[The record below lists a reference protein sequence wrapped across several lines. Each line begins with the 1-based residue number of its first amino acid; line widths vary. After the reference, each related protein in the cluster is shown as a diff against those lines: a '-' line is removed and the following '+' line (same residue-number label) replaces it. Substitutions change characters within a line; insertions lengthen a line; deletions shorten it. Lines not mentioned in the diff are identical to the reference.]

1 MALKHQ
7 LSLKRGGRVEEVA
20 AAIAWQLLDESSYTT
35 GALIECLV
43 VRSLK
48 IIYPQNL
55 TKVFDGR

>member
-7 LSLKRGGRVEEVA
+7 LSLKRGGRVEAVA
-20 AAIAWQLLDESSYTT
+20 AAIAWQLLDESSHTT
-35 GALIECLV
+35 GAFIEV
-43 VRSLK
+43 SGGTVAQ